1 MALIGHNQQ
10 VKKMPRK
17 IVILISLFIFFAGTS
32 ALAGTTDINVDTPGQ
47 IQSAEKNDSG
57 DKKVST
63 KNIPFGKIVPEI
75 AKIAYSGGEKM
86 IYDIS
91 WTGGIKIGELRLEIK
106 KVPKEKETYEILAK
120 VTTDNGMLQYIYPV
134 KDTHITIVK
143 GDERLPVYYEIWQK
157 EGRSYTAHRVTKYE
171 QNEGKVIY
179 KKDGDPKEEFKING
193 TTYNEFSSFFGSRVM
208 PLEVNKPFKVPTFA
222 DDKRNEVVVEPM
234 RKTHLDDTVIGPVD
248 TVEVMPILTFKGL
261 YDKQGDTVIWYT
273 DDACRV
279 PVLINSRIVI
289 GSLTSTLV
297 YYSNPACEKYSMY
310 QAKNA
315 DSRVNQ

>member
-1 MALIGHNQQ
+1 
-10 VKKMPRK
+10 MPRK
-17 IVILISLFIFFAGTS
+17 IFAFFFLFFFGAVVTAQSGP
-32 ALAGTTDINVDTPGQ
+32 ADINIDPSDK
-47 IQSAEKNDSG
+47 IQKDETRDLTDKN
-57 DKKVST
+57 VSSS
-63 KNIPFGKIVPEI
+63 NIPFGKIVPEI
-75 AKIAYSGGEKM
+75 AKIAYSGGEKL

-106 KVPKEKETYEILAK
+106 KIPTEKETFEILAK
-120 VTTDNGMLQYIYPV
+120 VTTENGMFQYIYPV
-134 KDTHITIVK
+134 KDTHVTIVK

-171 QNEGKVIY
+171 QTQGKVIY
-179 KKDGDPKEEFKING
+179 KKDGDPAEEFDIKG

-248 TVEVMPILTFKGL
+248 TIVVMPILTFKGL

-273 DDACRV
+273 DDECRV
-279 PVLINSRIVI
+279 PVLINSKIAI
-289 GSLTSTLV
+289 GSLTSKLV

-315 DSRVNQ
+315 DHRIQR